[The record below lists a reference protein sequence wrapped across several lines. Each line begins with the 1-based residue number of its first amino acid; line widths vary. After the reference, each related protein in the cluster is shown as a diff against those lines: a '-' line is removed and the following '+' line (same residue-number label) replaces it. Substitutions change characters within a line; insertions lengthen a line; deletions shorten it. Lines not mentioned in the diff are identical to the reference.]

1 MAAANATAAWHSL
14 RGRRDTN
21 QDAALVH
28 WFEDGRLVVA
38 VADGLGGHKG
48 GKEASRRALEA
59 LRGELIKGG
68 SLVEAV
74 GAANAA
80 VHEEAAS
87 TPSLS
92 KMGTT
97 LVALLSGPH
106 EYTIANV
113 GDSRAYRV
121 GGEEIRQ
128 VTEDHSFAFEA
139 LGKGMS
145 QEEIDASPWRNA
157 LTRVIG
163 TDPQV
168 EVDVFGPFSTEEPH
182 CVCLCTDGL
191 YRALSS
197 ERMLEVIRESPD
209 LEGVSKRLTELAYR
223 EGSADNITVALL
235 SVGNGNPVLGAVDL
249 ASPGVASVHPGFSVA
264 HPARWTGSRRRPWK
278 RRIRLSHKAKIE
290 LWGGAITVLLA
301 LALAYFVL

>member
-1 MAAANATAAWHSL
+1 
-14 RGRRDTN
+14 
-21 QDAALVH
+21 
-28 WFEDGRLVVA
+28 
-38 VADGLGGHKG
+38 
-48 GKEASRRALEA
+48 
-59 LRGELIKGG
+59 
-68 SLVEAV
+68 
-74 GAANAA
+74 
-80 VHEEAAS
+80 
-87 TPSLS
+87 
-92 KMGTT
+92 MGTT

-182 CVCLCTDGL
+182 HVCLCTDGL

-209 LEGVSKRLTELAYR
+209 LECVSKRLAELAYR

-235 SVGNGNPVLGAVDL
+235 SVGNGNAVVSPVDL
-249 ASPGVASVHPGFSVA
+249 ASSSVAGVHPRFSAADPVW
-264 HPARWTGSRRRPWK
+264 RSGSRQRPWR

-290 LWGGAITVLLA
+290 LWGGVITILLA
-301 LALAYFVL
+301 LALAYLVL